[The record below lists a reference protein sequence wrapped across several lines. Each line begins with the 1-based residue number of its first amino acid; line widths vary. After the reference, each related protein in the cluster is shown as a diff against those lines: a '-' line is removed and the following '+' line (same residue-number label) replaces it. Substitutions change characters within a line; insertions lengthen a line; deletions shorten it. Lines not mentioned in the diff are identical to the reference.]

1 MAWSK
6 LGTEIGWS
14 KLGTK
19 MGWSKLGTKIG
30 CPEYGI
36 TYSSSVCIFS
46 ICLSVCVSRFLIENG
61 ARVDI
66 VNNDGELP
74 IDIADTDEM
83 ENLLQTE
90 IYKQG
95 SCERWLGRLSA
106 WLIILI

>member
-1 MAWSK
+1 MRTIARALEK
-6 LGTEIGWS
+6 DYNFVGRTD
-14 KLGTK
+14 
-19 MGWSKLGTKIG
+19 
-30 CPEYGI
+30 
-36 TYSSSVCIFS
+36 
-46 ICLSVCVSRFLIENG
+46 VSCFDRFLIDHG

-95 SCERWLGRLSA
+95 IWLLTTPLQFSCEA
-106 WLIILI
+106 PNKIFFQVLI